1 MNEKYDKSEG
11 VSSVVGEMLMLT
23 LVLILAS
30 LFAISVSQFVP
41 EDRDPSANIFVGSPD
56 DSGHNITLWHKG
68 GDPLIASDLKIIFT
82 NRTGERIVKTS
93 DNIKINNDSSVQ
105 AFMAGDY
112 MIINSGKDIRG
123 WDIQMA
129 TTRAVIFSGRIQ
141 E

>member
-30 LFAISVSQFVP
+30 LFAISVSQLVP
-41 EDRDPSANIFVGSPD
+41 EDRDPSANIFVGSAD
-56 DSGHNITLWHKG
+56 DSGHSITLWHKG
-68 GDPLIASDLKIIFT
+68 GDPLITSDLKIIFT
-82 NRTGERIVKTS
+82 NITGERIVKTR
-93 DNIKINNDSSVQ
+93 DNIKINNDSSIQ

-112 MIINSGKDIRG
+112 MIIESGKDIRG